1 MPKLYE
7 ARFVQDAR
15 VANADAGR
23 NDAAAKRAGNFG
35 AQYLSNTVLLAAV
48 LFFAGTSAKFD
59 RRIVRHSTLFF
70 AIAVFLYALVRLL
83 TLPVA

>member
-1 MPKLYE
+1 MEHTIQHKIISCFL
-7 ARFVQDAR
+7 
-15 VANADAGR
+15 
-23 NDAAAKRAGNFG
+23 
-35 AQYLSNTVLLAAV
+35 
-48 LFFAGTSAKFD
+48 AGTSGKFD